1 MALFDKIS
9 LLWGRAKT
17 AEPANQ
23 PSTDRSSDAQAL
35 IRKGND
41 LEDAGQLDEAM
52 VLYEQAAAWAPG
64 FASAHLNR
72 GNVLLALGQPER
84 AIKAYQDAIAVQ
96 PDFAAAHFNLGN
108 AQFDCGQTAAAMQSY
123 LLATRYKPAF
133 VSAWVALG
141 NVQGDLSRND
151 DAVISYQKA
160 IALDSSNAK
169 VHRNLGLTLRQLGRL
184 SDAQS
189 SFATAVSVDPAD
201 LAPLCDLS
209 NVYRELGEVD
219 AAVRTARQACALDPK
234 ASSPHSL
241 LLFCLCHSGD
251 ISPREL
257 YLEHCR
263 FGEKFEPDHTHALP
277 VHPNTRDP
285 DRVLQVGLV
294 SADLR
299 NHAVASFFEPV
310 FYLLLQM
317 GGIHLHV
324 YDNGG
329 PADEVSRRMKA
340 QSPNW
345 IEVATM
351 AVDALSQQ
359 IRRDRIDVLIDLSGH
374 TPGHRLMN
382 FAQKPA
388 PVQMSWI
395 GYPGTTGMRLM
406 DYYIADPHFL
416 PPGEFDAYFSE
427 KILRLPANA
436 PFQSIDHPPDV
447 NPLPALTKG
456 YLCFGSFNRLDKIS
470 HEVVQLWA
478 KLLCAVPSA
487 RMVVGGMPL
496 KGSLEQITDWFVQG
510 GVQPER
516 LTFYRRS
523 NMFDYLQLHHQVD
536 VCLDTF
542 PYGGGTTTCHALFMG
557 VPTLTIAGHT
567 PAAVS
572 SRSILSHA
580 GIKTQFVAA
589 NPDEFL
595 EMAQWCASHL
605 NQLAALRSDLR
616 ERFKASNM
624 MQPAVVAGGLEAAL
638 RHAWQRW
645 CQDLPAES
653 FEVTHDN
660 GHFAVTHQ
668 EA

>member
-1 MALFDKIS
+1 MALFDRIS
-9 LLWGRAKT
+9 SLFDRNKT
-17 AEPANQ
+17 AASATPPMA
-23 PSTDRSSDAQAL
+23 DRISEAQEL
-35 IRKGND
+35 VHQGNK
-41 LEDAGQLDEAM
+41 LEDAGQFNDALAFYD
-52 VLYEQAAAWAPG
+52 QAIGAAPR

-72 GNVLLALGQPER
+72 GNALLAMGKPEQ

-108 AQFDCGQTAAAMQSY
+108 AQFDCGQTAAALQSY
-123 LLATRYKPAF
+123 VLATRFKPSFA
-133 VSAWVALG
+133 SAWVAQG
-141 NVQGDLSRND
+141 NVQGDLGRND
-151 DAVISYQKA
+151 AAVISYQN
-160 IALDSSNAK
+160 ALDLDPNNAQ

-184 SDAQS
+184 SDAKS
-189 SFATAVSVDPAD
+189 SFASAVSLEPAD

-219 AAVRTARQACALDPK
+219 AAVRTARRACELDPK

-241 LLFCLCHSGD
+241 LLFCLSHSGD
-251 ISPREL
+251 ISPEAL
-257 YLEHCR
+257 YQEHCR
-263 FGEKFEPDHTHALP
+263 FGEKFEPDQTQPVPTHL
-277 VHPNTRDP
+277 NTKDP

-317 GGIHLHV
+317 KGVYLHV

-351 AVDALSQQ
+351 SLDALSQQ
-359 IRRDRIDVLIDLSGH
+359 IRRDAIDVLIDLSGH

-388 PVQMSWI
+388 PIQMSWI

-416 PPGEFDAYFSE
+416 PPGEFDAFFSE

-436 PFQSIDHPPDV
+436 PFQSIDNPPDV
-447 NPLPALTKG
+447 NALPALTKG
-456 YLCFGSFNRLDKIS
+456 YICFGSFNRLDKIS
-470 HEVVQLWA
+470 KEVVSLWA
-478 KLLCAVPSA
+478 KLLCAVPDA

-510 GVQPER
+510 GIQPER

-523 NMFDYLQLHHQVD
+523 NMLDYLKLHHQVD

-580 GIKTQFVAA
+580 GIKAQFVAA
-589 NPDEFL
+589 SPEEFL
-595 EMAQWCASHL
+595 QKARWCASHRDE
-605 NQLAALRSDLR
+605 LAALRGSLR
-616 ERFKASNM
+616 QRFQASYM

-638 RHAWQRW
+638 RVAWQRW
-645 CQDLPAES
+645 CQNLPATS
-653 FEVTHDN
+653 FEITHD
-660 GHFAVTHQ
+660 GGQFGVTLQ
-668 EA
+668 

>member
-9 LLWGRAKT
+9 SLLGRAKT
-17 AEPANQ
+17 AAPAAEP
-23 PSTDRSSDAQAL
+23 SVDLSSDAQAL
-35 IRKGND
+35 ICKGND
-41 LEDAGQLDEAM
+41 LEDAGQLKEALA
-52 VLYEQAAAWAPG
+52 LYEQAASLVPG
-64 FASAHLNR
+64 FSSAHLNR
-72 GNVLLALGQPER
+72 GNALLALGQPDQ

-108 AQFDCGQTAAAMQSY
+108 AQFDCGQTAAALQSY

-133 VSAWVALG
+133 ASAWVALG

-160 IALDSSNAK
+160 IALDSGNAK

-209 NVYRELGEVD
+209 NVYRELGEVN

-241 LLFCLCHSGD
+241 LLFCLSHSGD

-263 FGEKFEPDHTHALP
+263 FGEKFEPDRSDAVPAHL
-277 VHPNTRDP
+277 NTRDP

-317 GGIHLHV
+317 RGIHLHV
-324 YDNGG
+324 YDNGR

-351 AVDALSQQ
+351 SVDALSQQ

-416 PPGEFDAYFSE
+416 PPGEFDAYFTE

-456 YLCFGSFNRLDKIS
+456 FICFGSFNRLDKIS
-470 HEVVQLWA
+470 QEVVQLWA
-478 KLLCAVPSA
+478 KLLCALPDA

-496 KGSLEQITDWFVQG
+496 KGSLDQITDWFVQS
-510 GVQPER
+510 GVEPQR

-523 NMFDYLQLHHQVD
+523 NMHDYLQLHHQVD

-542 PYGGGTTTCHALFMG
+542 PYGGGTTTCHALYMG
-557 VPTLTIAGHT
+557 VPTLTIAGQT

-595 EMAQWCASHL
+595 AKAQWCASHL
-605 NQLAALRSDLR
+605 DQLAALRSDLR

-638 RHAWQRW
+638 RHAWRRW
-645 CQDLPAES
+645 CQELPAES

-660 GHFAVTHQ
+660 GHFAVTPQ
-668 EA
+668 